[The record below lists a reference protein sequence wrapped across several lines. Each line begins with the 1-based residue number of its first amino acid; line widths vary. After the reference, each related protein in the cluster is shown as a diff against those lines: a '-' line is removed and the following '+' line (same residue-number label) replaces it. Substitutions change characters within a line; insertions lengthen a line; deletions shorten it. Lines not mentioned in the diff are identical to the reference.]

1 MVIKEIFNYFLFKCF
16 NGEKKRLNLL
26 PQRPTGYNAHFICL
40 IHVHGYRTDNS
51 HNYRNNYGIYICCSG
66 GARIRR
72 TNDTFSK
79 KYKFSVYNMS
89 QIQTFPTNFFK
100 IAKTSLYSLLLGFR
114 KNRLHALTTTKLL
127 YMLMLHIYMY
137 M

>member
-1 MVIKEIFNYFLFKCF
+1 MLTSSASYMYMAIGLITAIT
-16 NGEKKRLNLL
+16 
-26 PQRPTGYNAHFICL
+26 TGITTVYTFVVQEVPGYTEQM
-40 IHVHGYRTDNS
+40 IHLARS
-51 HNYRNNYGIYICCSG
+51 H
-66 GARIRR
+66 
-72 TNDTFSK
+72 
-79 KYKFSVYNMS
+79 KFSVYNMS

-127 YMLMLHIYMY
+127 YMLMLNIYMY